1 VTGRRNVT
9 AIAVAAVVIL
19 SASLAACSSS
29 STPNP
34 SAAPTVVATTTPT
47 TKPAVTCANP
57 TASFA
62 PTTNLVQ
69 GVVPP
74 GSFMEKI
81 RTRGHLVA
89 GVSADTLLF
98 GYRNPFSGQLEGF
111 DIDMVRE
118 VAKEIFGD
126 PSKVSFK
133 VLTYAQRIPAL
144 NSGAVDIVADVMT
157 INCERWTQ
165 IDFSSEYF
173 HAGQKVLVRS
183 DSKATGIKDLGGKRM
198 CAATGSTNLDNLKN
212 YPKVIAVP
220 VDDISDCMVLFQQ
233 GSVDSV
239 TGDDTVLAGFLVQD
253 PYAKVV
259 GPEFTN
265 EPYGLG
271 IAKSHPEFVEYVNA
285 ILERMRADG
294 TWAQM
299 YRTWL
304 HPTGTVPAPPTALY
318 GRQQ

>member
-1 VTGRRNVT
+1 MNRRLRLGL
-9 AIAVAAVVIL
+9 VAAVAGLTV
-19 SASLAACSSS
+19 SAAACSSS
-29 STPNP
+29 PASAPNTAP
-34 SAAPTVVATTTPT
+34 QAAATTTPT
-47 TKPAVTCANP
+47 TKPAATCTNA

-62 PTTNLVQ
+62 PTANVVP
-69 GVVPP
+69 GVVPD
-74 GSFMEKI
+74 GSFMAKI
-81 RTRGHLVA
+81 RARGHLVA

-111 DIDMVRE
+111 DIDMVRL

-126 PSKVSFK
+126 PNKISYK

-165 IDFSSEYF
+165 IDFSTEYF

-183 DSKATGIKDLGGKRM
+183 DSKATGIQDLNGKKM
-198 CAATGSTNLDNLKN
+198 CAAKGSTNLDNLKN

-233 GSVDSV
+233 GAVDAV

-259 GPEFTN
+259 GPEFTD

-271 IAKSHPEFVEYVNA
+271 IAKTHPEFVEYVNS
-285 ILERMRADG
+285 ILEQMRADG

-304 HPTGTVPAPPTALY
+304 HPTGAVPAPPKVLY
-318 GRQQ
+318 GRQP

>member
-1 VTGRRNVT
+1 MRGRRGVA
-9 AIAVAAVVIL
+9 AIAAAAAL
-19 SASLAACSSS
+19 SVSLAACT
-29 STPNP
+29 STSTQAP
-34 SAAPTVVATTTPT
+34 SAAPSVVPTATPT
-47 TKPAVTCANP
+47 TKAAATCTNA

-62 PTTNLVQ
+62 PTANLAQ
-69 GVVPP
+69 GIVAP
-74 GSFMEKI
+74 GSFMDKI
-81 RTRGHLVA
+81 RARGHLVA

-111 DIDMVRE
+111 DIDMVRA

-126 PSKVSFK
+126 ANKVSFK

-157 INCERWTQ
+157 INCERWTE
-165 IDFSSEYF
+165 IDFTSEYF
-173 HAGQKVLVRS
+173 HAGQKVLVRT
-183 DSKATGIKDLGGKRM
+183 DSKARGINDLNGKKM
-198 CAATGSTNLDNLKN
+198 CAANGSTNLDNLKN

-259 GPEFTN
+259 GPEFTD

-271 IAKSHPEFVEYVNA
+271 IAKPHPEFVEYVNA
-285 ILERMRADG
+285 ILARMRTDG

-304 HPTGTVPAPPTALY
+304 HPTGGVPAPPTPVY
-318 GRQQ
+318 GRQS

>member
-1 VTGRRNVT
+1 MSAPHRVAMVV
-9 AIAVAAVVIL
+9 AAAAVVL
-19 SASLAACSSS
+19 SACSSG
-29 STPNP
+29 
-34 SAAPTVVATTTPT
+34 SAPKPGAAQSAPTTTPAT
-47 TKPAVTCANP
+47 PPAVTCSNA
-57 TASFA
+57 TTSFA
-62 PTTNLVQ
+62 PDATNPVA
-69 GVVPP
+69 GVVPA
-74 GSFMEKI
+74 GTFMDKI
-81 RTRGHLVA
+81 RARGHLVA

-98 GYRNPFSGQLEGF
+98 GFRNPFSGQLEGF
-111 DIDMVRE
+111 DIDMVRA

-126 PSKVSFK
+126 PNKISFK

-144 NSGAVDIVADVMT
+144 ENGDVDIVADVMT
-157 INCERWTQ
+157 INCARWTQ

-173 HAGQKVLVRS
+173 HAGQKMLVRS
-183 DSKATGIKDLGGKRM
+183 DSKATGINDLNGKKV
-198 CAATGSTNLDNLKN
+198 CAAKGSTNIDNLKN

-233 GSVDSV
+233 GAVDSV
-239 TGDDTVLAGFLVQD
+239 TGDDTVLAGFVAQD
-253 PYAKVV
+253 PYAKIV

-271 IAKSHPEFVEYVNA
+271 IAKTHPEFVRYVNA
-285 ILERMRADG
+285 ILDRMRQDG

-304 HPTGTVPAPPTALY
+304 HPTGAVPPPPLPIY

>member
-1 VTGRRNVT
+1 MIHRRGVGLV
-9 AIAVAAVVIL
+9 AVAAAV
-19 SASLAACSSS
+19 SFALAACSSTNASS
-29 STPNP
+29 STPL
-34 SAAPTVVATTTPT
+34 AAPSQVATTSPT
-47 TKPAVTCANP
+47 TKPAVSCNNATS
-57 TASFA
+57 SFA
-62 PTTNLVQ
+62 PMPDLVQ

-74 GSFMEKI
+74 GSFMQKI
-81 RTRGHLVA
+81 RARGHLVA
-89 GVSADTLLF
+89 AVSADTLLF
-98 GYRNPFSGQLEGF
+98 GYRNPFSGKLEGF

-118 VAKEIFGD
+118 IAKEIFGD
-126 PSKVSFK
+126 PSKVTFK
-133 VLTYAQRIPAL
+133 VVTYAQRIPAL
-144 NSGAVDIVADVMT
+144 NSGAADIVADVMT

-165 IDFSSEYF
+165 IAFSSEYF
-173 HAGQKVLVRS
+173 HAGQRVLVRT
-183 DSKATGIKDLGGKRM
+183 DSKATGINDLNGKKM
-198 CAATGSTNLDNLKN
+198 CAAKGSTNLDNLKN

-259 GPEFTN
+259 GPAFTD

-271 IAKSHPEFVEYVNA
+271 IAKAHPEFVEYVNA

-299 YRTWL
+299 YRRWL
-304 HPTGTVPAPPTALY
+304 HPTGGVPAPPPPVY
-318 GRQQ
+318 GRQR

>member
-1 VTGRRNVT
+1 
-9 AIAVAAVVIL
+9 
-19 SASLAACSSS
+19 
-29 STPNP
+29 
-34 SAAPTVVATTTPT
+34 
-47 TKPAVTCANP
+47 
-57 TASFA
+57 
-62 PTTNLVQ
+62 
-69 GVVPP
+69 
-74 GSFMEKI
+74 
-81 RTRGHLVA
+81 
-89 GVSADTLLF
+89 LF

-111 DIDMVRE
+111 DIDMVRQ

-144 NSGAVDIVADVMT
+144 TSGAVDIVADVMT

-183 DSKATGIKDLGGKRM
+183 DSKATGIKDLNGKKM
-198 CAATGSTNLDNLKN
+198 CAAKGSTNLDNLKN

-259 GPEFTN
+259 GPEFTD

-271 IAKSHPEFVEYVNA
+271 IAKAHPEFVEYVNA
-285 ILERMRADG
+285 VLERMRTDG

-304 HPTGTVPAPPTALY
+304 HPTGTVPPPPAAVY
-318 GRQQ
+318 GRQP

>member
-1 VTGRRNVT
+1 
-9 AIAVAAVVIL
+9 
-19 SASLAACSSS
+19 
-29 STPNP
+29 
-34 SAAPTVVATTTPT
+34 
-47 TKPAVTCANP
+47 VTCTNP

-62 PTTNLVQ
+62 PAPNELQ
-69 GVVPP
+69 GPVAP
-74 GSFMEKI
+74 GSFMDTI
-81 RTRGHLVA
+81 RTRGRLIA

-111 DIDMVRE
+111 DIDMVRA
-118 VAKEIFGD
+118 VAKEILGD
-126 PSKVSFK
+126 PNKVSFK
-133 VLTYAQRIPAL
+133 VVTYAQRIPAL

-157 INCERWTQ
+157 INCVRWTQ

-183 DSKATGIKDLGGKRM
+183 DSKATGIQDLNGKKM
-198 CAATGSTNLDNLKN
+198 CVAKGSTNFDNLKN
-212 YPKVIAVP
+212 FPKVIAVP

-233 GSVDSV
+233 GAVDSV

-259 GPEFTN
+259 GTALTD

-271 IAKSHPEFVEYVNA
+271 IAKPHPEFVRYVNG

-304 HPTGTVPAPPTALY
+304 HPTGAVRAPPPAVY
-318 GRQQ
+318 GRQS

>member
-1 VTGRRNVT
+1 MNARRRVI
-9 AIAVAAVVIL
+9 AIALAAAL
-19 SASLAACSSS
+19 SGSVAACSSA
-29 STPNP
+29 STPAP
-34 SAAPTVVATTTPT
+34 SAAPDVGATTTPT
-47 TKPAVTCANP
+47 TKPAATCSNA

-62 PTTNLVQ
+62 PAPNELQ
-69 GVVPP
+69 VPIAP
-74 GSFMEKI
+74 GSFMDKI
-81 RTRGHLVA
+81 RARGRLIA

-111 DIDMVRE
+111 DIDIVRA

-126 PSKVSFK
+126 PNKVSFK
-133 VLTYAQRIPAL
+133 VVTYAQRIPAL

-157 INCERWTQ
+157 INCVRWTQ
-165 IDFSSEYF
+165 IDFTSEYF
-173 HAGQKVLVRS
+173 RAGQKVLVRS
-183 DSKATGIKDLGGKRM
+183 DSKAAGIQDLNGKKM
-198 CAATGSTNLDNLKN
+198 CVAKGSTNFDNLKN
-212 YPKVIAVP
+212 FPKVIAVP

-233 GSVDSV
+233 GAVDSV

-259 GPEFTN
+259 GTALTA

-271 IAKSHPEFVEYVNA
+271 IAKPHPEFVQYVNA

-304 HPTGTVPAPPTALY
+304 HPTGAVLPPPVAVY
-318 GRQQ
+318 GRRP